1 MTNKKIILFLLV
13 ILFSCRNNS
22 TRNNDHSYNNWI
34 EDTIKIE
41 TESFSKEDPLEYTY
55 LSNNPKKLKFNLMV
69 SGKEPHKKQDY
80 FVTDSLVI
88 NQFRYIQI
96 IDNKVFRDLINMD
109 YYTYRIKD
117 ISFQNDSI
125 ISFTLDKEG
134 SEFEEK
140 SLIKWFE
147 PSEYMPHSVALKRKK
162 NSIFWELYYDNI
174 IQGIYKDYSKGI
186 IDTPILFIEDKD
198 VKTSGFPIWYDD
210 EEDVYR

>member
-22 TRNNDHSYNNWI
+22 TRNNDHSCNDWI

-55 LSNNPKKLKFNLMV
+55 LSNNPKKLKFNLIV

-125 ISFTLDKEG
+125 ISFVLDKEG
-134 SEFEEK
+134 FYDRDTI
-140 SLIKWFE
+140 IKPAF
-147 PSEYMPHSVALKRKK
+147 ACIRQ
-162 NSIFWELYYDNI
+162 SICH
-174 IQGIYKDYSKGI
+174 
-186 IDTPILFIEDKD
+186 IL
-198 VKTSGFPIWYDD
+198 
-210 EEDVYR
+210 

>member
-22 TRNNDHSYNNWI
+22 INNTENQHIDTLDTYNKEIISEEESEITQLSPNP
-34 EDTIKIE
+34 IKRTFVLTVVGE
-41 TESFSKEDPLEYTY
+41 RPY
-55 LSNNPKKLKFNLMV
+55 
-69 SGKEPHKKQDY
+69 KKQPL
-80 FVTDSLVI
+80 FLTDSLVI
-88 NQFRYIQI
+88 NEERYIQI
-96 IDNKVFRDLINMD
+96 LDNKVFRDLIDMD

-125 ISFTLDKEG
+125 ISFVLDKEG
-134 SEFEEK
+134 FYDRDTI
-140 SLIKWFE
+140 IKWIDS
-147 PSEYMPHSVALKRKK
+147 PEYMPHSVALKRKK

-186 IDTPILFIEDKD
+186 IDTPFLFIEDKD
-198 VKTSGFPIWYDD
+198 VKRSGFPIWYDD

>member
-22 TRNNDHSYNNWI
+22 TRNNDHSCNDWI
-34 EDTIKIE
+34 EDTIQIE

-55 LSNNPKKLKFNLMV
+55 LSNNPKKLKFNLIV

-125 ISFTLDKEG
+125 ISFVLDKEG
-134 SEFEEK
+134 FYDRDTI
-140 SLIKWFE
+140 IKWIDS
-147 PSEYMPHSVALKRKK
+147 PEYMPHSVALKRKK

-186 IDTPILFIEDKD
+186 IDTPFLFIEDKD
-198 VKTSGFPIWYDD
+198 VKRSGFPIWYDD